1 MPRDT
6 ANILTGNQAALLE
19 ELELL
24 RKALQR
30 DGHGPAVGPDS
41 DSLLALLR
49 LCPQVSHE
57 EWPEMAERYGL
68 RDWLAVPLSRRE
80 FPFLSQ
86 LQKTLEDLSFQTD
99 HDPLTGLHNRRS
111 FDRTLDHETQR
122 AMRSGTALSLAMVD
136 IDDFKKVNDTYGHP
150 CGDQALVGLAG
161 VLVSGLRRYDSAS
174 RLGGEEFAV
183 LLPGA
188 GVLKAESIMQR
199 IVVAVRE
206 LRIDCPGHEAFGFTC
221 SVGLASFKAAT
232 RASEPPDLLA
242 VADKA
247 LYEAKASGK
256 DQVITV
262 ALTGLEPAAKGTVV
276 DSDEKRFLFTGG

>member
-6 ANILTGNQAALLE
+6 DTSILDGNQAALLR
-19 ELELL
+19 ELESL
-24 RKALQR
+24 RKALR
-30 DGHGPAVGPDS
+30 ENGCGSSDDPDS
-41 DSLLALLR
+41 VLALLR
-49 LCPQVSHE
+49 LCPHVSHE
-57 EWPEMAERYGL
+57 QWPELAERHGL

-80 FPFLSQ
+80 FPFLAQ
-86 LQKTLEDLSFQTD
+86 LQQTLEDLAYQTD

-111 FDRTLDHETQR
+111 FERLLDHETQR
-122 AMRSGTALSLAMVD
+122 AMRTSSALSLAMVD
-136 IDDFKKVNDTYGHP
+136 IDHFKRVNDTYGHP
-150 CGDQALVGLAG
+150 CGDRALVELAG
-161 VLVSGLRRYDSAS
+161 VLASGVRRYDAAA

-199 IVVAVRE
+199 IVHAVRE
-206 LRIDCPGHEAFGFTC
+206 MVVECPGFEPFSFTC

-232 RASEPPDLLA
+232 RAAELPDLVA

-247 LYEAKASGK
+247 LYDAKASGK
-256 DQVITV
+256 DQVVTT
-262 ALTGLEPAAKGTVV
+262 ALTGMEPATKGTVV

>member
-1 MPRDT
+1 MAKHSAD
-6 ANILTGNQAALLE
+6 ILSGNQAALLE
-19 ELELL
+19 ELERL
-24 RKALQR
+24 RKVLSN
-30 DGHGPAVGPDS
+30 DGHGPSCGKDS

-49 LCPQVSHE
+49 ICPQVSPD
-57 EWPEMAERYGL
+57 EWPDLAERFGL
-68 RDWLAVPLSRRE
+68 RDWLAVPLSRQE

-111 FDRTLDHETQR
+111 FDRVLDHETQR
-122 AMRSGTALSLAMVD
+122 AIRSGAALSLAMVD
-136 IDDFKKVNDTYGHP
+136 IDNFKVVNDTYGHP
-150 CGDQALVGLAG
+150 CGDKALVSLAG
-161 VLVSGLRRYDSAS
+161 VLISDLRRYDMAS

-183 LLPGA
+183 ILPGA

-199 IVVAVRE
+199 VVAAVRRLE
-206 LRIDCPGHEAFGFTC
+206 ILCPANETFGFTC

-232 RASEPPDLLA
+232 RGAEAPDLVA
-242 VADKA
+242 EADKA

-256 DQVITV
+256 DQVVTI
-262 ALTGLEPAAKGTVV
+262 ALTGLEPSAKGTVV